1 VHGGG
6 FMPYQIGRL
15 DHGFRVRAE
24 TRASIT
30 SPPSSYLRRFW
41 YDTIT
46 HASIPLKFLIELV
59 GPDRVVLG
67 TDLPF
72 DMADDRFDHYFSAL
86 DSCDQDAVTSDNAA
100 ALFGI
105 APAQQA
111 HK

>member
-1 VHGGG
+1 MAADSCLIRLGAWIMGSA
-6 FMPYQIGRL
+6 YGRK
-15 DHGFRVRAE
+15 RAH
-24 TRASIT
+24 R
-30 SPPSSYLRRFW
+30 SPLRLPAYLRRFW

-86 DSCDQDAVTSDNAA
+86 DSRDQDAVTSDNAA